1 MPPPLIKSGTIGVR
15 RIAASGGASKS
26 VARSGASDSSRTA
39 DASHPS
45 VRSPSAAVRH
55 PAAKDSRFRAPRTAA
70 VLVKCA
76 ESAVKSKSSYVD
88 VMRLAREKIS
98 LEELNIANTR
108 IRRVQAGGLLIE
120 ISGDDETGAKALVG
134 RRRDVFAVSDFK
146 DDVNV
151 VRSIRWAEIRLID
164 IDQSATAEE
173 VAAAVS
179 ASGRVSCRRN

>member
-1 MPPPLIKSGTIGVR
+1 MR
-15 RIAASGGASKS
+15 RIAANGGASKS
-26 VARSGASDSSRTA
+26 VARSGASGGSRTA

-45 VRSPSAAVRH
+45 VRSPSAAVRRS
-55 PAAKDSRFRAPRTAA
+55 AAKDSRFRAPRTAA
-70 VLVKCA
+70 VLVKCV
-76 ESAVKSKSSYVD
+76 ESADKSEPSYAD

-98 LEELNIANTR
+98 LEELNITNTR

-120 ISGDDETGAKALVG
+120 IPGGDEAAAKALVE
-134 RRRDVFAVSDFK
+134 RLRNVFAVSDFK